1 MSLSAHAPI
10 EAREEKVEGMI
21 YEHLSGVHKNLLK
34 HCVKVAPL
42 NGRIKHH
49 VQ

>member
-10 EAREEKVEGMI
+10 EAGEVKVESMI

-34 HCVKVAPL
+34 HVNPYPANVENML
-42 NGRIKHH
+42 SS
-49 VQ
+49 